1 METNYFQH
9 SDLKLNSR
17 FPHQILFF
25 KIRLFVS
32 KLMKHETTNRMKT
45 KKSNT
50 RAEPS
55 TTKAK
60 GKINWMLQLLSN
72 IFFVRYFPQYFQAL
86 FEYDNTQLLDFI
98 KFSDLTHISN
108 SEFKISLMPL

>member
-1 METNYFQH
+1 MEKNYFQH
-9 SDLKLNSR
+9 SDMKLNSR
-17 FPHQILFF
+17 FRHQILFF

-45 KKSNT
+45 KKNNT

-60 GKINWMLQLLSN
+60 GKINLMLQLLSN

-98 KFSDLTHISN
+98 KFSDFDSY
-108 SEFKISLMPL
+108 FKLRV